1 MPHMRRPMYLR
12 PDCYDIECIFSD
24 SIKIVVEN
32 PYPSIPFILC
42 KIFLNPAVRYAIL
55 NMEGAI
61 AHKVVDLPDE
71 VYIINLPR
79 PVKYKAG
86 LFISACYSYLCRQAM
101 QRETNRPK
109 TTGLKLRR
117 YSYASPPLFF
127 KFGEAFHLVTQSLR
141 IL

>member
-1 MPHMRRPMYLR
+1 MKQMQ
-12 PDCYDIECIFSD
+12 CYIFSTAP
-24 SIKIVVEN
+24 SPVQAGLPWNTGNNEAIKI
-32 PYPSIPFILC
+32 S
-42 KIFLNPAVRYAIL
+42 LNPAVRYAIL

-127 KFGEAFHLVTQSLR
+127 KFGEAFHLVTQLLL